1 MLSASADSKLKV
13 WDLIEGRPFYTLRGH
28 TGPVESCAFSPE
40 GDYFASAGADQQV
53 LGAVTQRLHSGYTAV
68 TQRLRCAHYALTMR
82 PRCAHDVVAVRSRCG
97 LRYT

>member
-1 MLSASADSKLKV
+1 MLSASADSKLKM

-53 LGAVTQRLHSGYTAV
+53 LGARRAPVPLV
-68 TQRLRCAHYALTMR
+68 RC
-82 PRCAHDVVAVRSRCG
+82 
-97 LRYT
+97 